1 MINKWILTNGI
12 IEMTVC
18 TVCGQPYQEGHID
31 CTCDKNHP
39 EDCKRPTYHELQ
51 DRLETSSK
59 SQLGKLSTRSLE

>member
-12 IEMTVC
+12 VEMTVC

-39 EDCKRPTYHELQ
+39 KTANVQPTTNY
-51 DRLETSSK
+51 RT
-59 SQLGKLSTRSLE
+59 G